1 MSRPIR
7 FIDTS
12 VLCSLLAIPD
22 KDQDQDQVRSDFV
35 EHRRHADFVLPVTAI
50 IETGNH
56 IAQIKD
62 GGRRRECAEKFAEI
76 IQMIVDR
83 TAPWTLNSVE
93 WDEAYLRSLLAGAGT
108 GTRLVDLAIA
118 KLGCGDLSILAEID
132 RYRARTADVEIL
144 LWTLDSQLNAY
155 AGISG

>member
-1 MSRPIR
+1 M
-7 FIDTS
+7 S

-22 KDQDQDQVRSDFV
+22 KDQNQDQVRSDFK
-35 EHRRHADFVLPVTAI
+35 EFRAHADFVLPVTAI

-62 GGRRRECAEKFAEI
+62 GGRRRDCAVKFAEI

-108 GTRLVDLAIA
+108 GTRLVDLAT
-118 KLGCGDLSILAEID
+118 
-132 RYRARTADVEIL
+132 ARLVAAI
-144 LWTLDSQLNAY
+144 
-155 AGISG
+155 